1 MSQKNE
7 YLYTE
12 ESYESN
18 PTFHKAG
25 KTKRRREMRFEEFT
39 DIVVEKIR
47 EYLPETFA
55 KASVELKTVIKNN
68 DLKLTGLTI
77 RREESNICPTIYLE
91 QYFKAYEAGKEM
103 DKILEDIANVRVKTD
118 VKDSFDVEQ
127 VTDFERVKRMVIP
140 RLVSKEQNSV
150 ALAERPYSVLAD
162 LAVTYHI
169 LLLDRSSVSTPVT
182 NDLMKVW
189 GIETEELHELAV
201 RNMTRLIP
209 GTFRGM
215 SVVMNALCGGKT
227 DVLNPENEML
237 FVLSNEG
244 GWYGAAAVLDDKF
257 MKSVVERVGEEF
269 YVLPSSVHELL
280 VVPVNMG
287 MDVGQLK
294 EMVTSVNASEV
305 ALEEQ
310 LSDNVYRY
318 STEKGLQVAR

>member
-1 MSQKNE
+1 
-7 YLYTE
+7 
-12 ESYESN
+12 
-18 PTFHKAG
+18 
-25 KTKRRREMRFEEFT
+25 MRFEEFA

-55 KASVELKTVIKNN
+55 EASVELKTVIKNN
-68 DLKLTGLTI
+68 DLKLTGITI

-91 QYFKAYEAGKEM
+91 QYFKAYEAGEEM
-103 DKILEDIANVRVKTD
+103 DKILEDIADVRVKTD

-127 VTDFERVKRMVIP
+127 ITEFERVKGMIIP

-150 ALAERPYSVLAD
+150 ALAERPYSLLAD

-169 LLLDRSSVSTPVT
+169 LLLDRRSASTPVT

-227 DVLNPENEML
+227 DVLDPENEML

-244 GWYGAAAVLDDKF
+244 GWYGAAAVLDDKI

-287 MDVGQLK
+287 MEVGQLK
-294 EMVTSVNASEV
+294 EMVTSINASEV